1 MNRFHIGIDTR
12 VELPASIAVWKYEAT
27 RGVLWLSPSREFKI
41 NPSMGRNLWFLD
53 ECWSKSFKRRCSNGC
68 VSEWKLVVVN
78 PWVEP
83 QRWELEAVRVD
94 AVISRKGKITRE
106 QMEKSAGRLKIIAR
120 TGVGVDPSRVDLE
133 AAKEFKIWVTNQP
146 GSNAVSVAELVFG
159 QMIALVRHTHE
170 ANRAVKENRWSD
182 YLKFIGTEL
191 AGKTIGIVGMGN
203 IGARMALRAR
213 AFEMDFLVY
222 DPYIPESHVTA
233 LGGKWVSLRELLS
246 DSDFVTIHCPLN
258 RETRGMVGEKDLASM
273 KPSAYLINAA
283 RGGIVDEK
291 ALCSALQQKKIA
303 GAALDVIAEEPP
315 EKDHPLFKLDN
326 VLWTPHLGAVTLE
339 ATERGEWGAAEE
351 VIRVLEGKRPKN
363 PVVDADAAR
372 LLLPA

>member
-1 MNRFHIGIDTR
+1 VLVEEFQPEVLKWLRER
-12 VELPASIAVWKYEAT
+12 VA
-27 RGVLWLSPSREFKI
+27 
-41 NPSMGRNLWFLD
+41 
-53 ECWSKSFKRRCSNGC
+53 
-68 VSEWKLVVVN
+68 LVVVN

-106 QMEKSAGRLKIIAR
+106 QMERSAGRLKIIAR

-133 AAKEFKIWVTNQP
+133 AAKEFKVWVTNQP

-191 AGKTIGIVGMGN
+191 AGKTLGIVGMGN
-203 IGARMALRAR
+203 IGMRVALRAR
-213 AFEMDFLVY
+213 AFEMDLLVC

-233 LGGKWVSLRELLS
+233 MGGKWVGLDDLLAE
-246 DSDFVTIHCPLN
+246 SDFVAIHCPLN
-258 RETRGMVGEKDLASM
+258 RETRGMIGAKGLGSM
-273 KPSAYLINAA
+273 KRSAFLINAA
-283 RGGIVDEK
+283 RGGIVEEK
-291 ALCSALQQKKIA
+291 ALLAALQKKKLA
-303 GAALDVIAEEPP
+303 GAALDVIANEPP

-326 VLWTPHLGAVTLE
+326 VIWTPHLGAVTLE
-339 ATERGEWGAAEE
+339 ASERGEWGAAAE
-351 VIRVLEGKRPKN
+351 VVRVLEHKRPKN
-363 PVVDADAAR
+363 PVVDADEAR